1 MSTEDQKLVFN
12 YLYTQNKNNFYK
24 LKAFNRFFTFL
35 DVILILTFIIFPQT
49 DNNK

>member
-1 MSTEDQKLVFN
+1 MSTEAQKLVFN

-35 DVILILTFIIFPQT
+35 DVILILSFNFYHFSP
-49 DNNK
+49 NW